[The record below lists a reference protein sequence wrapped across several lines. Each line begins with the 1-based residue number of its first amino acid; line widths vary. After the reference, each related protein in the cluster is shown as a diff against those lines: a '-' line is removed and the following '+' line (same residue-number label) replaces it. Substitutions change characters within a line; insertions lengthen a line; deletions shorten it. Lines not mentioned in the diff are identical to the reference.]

1 MGGDEGGRC
10 AATTPR
16 LWQAASAATR
26 LNRRSTLQSQ
36 LASTIIQISSM
47 ASQGCIGFHHH
58 TTLIDHNSRDQREG
72 QGAAV
77 ALITVTPA
85 SKASRALSIKA
96 QELHSSTPPTSNS
109 S

>member
-47 ASQGCIGFHHH
+47 ASQETRGKGKERQ
-58 TTLIDHNSRDQREG
+58 L
-72 QGAAV
+72 
-77 ALITVTPA
+77 PA
-85 SKASRALSIKA
+85 SL
-96 QELHSSTPPTSNS
+96 
-109 S
+109 